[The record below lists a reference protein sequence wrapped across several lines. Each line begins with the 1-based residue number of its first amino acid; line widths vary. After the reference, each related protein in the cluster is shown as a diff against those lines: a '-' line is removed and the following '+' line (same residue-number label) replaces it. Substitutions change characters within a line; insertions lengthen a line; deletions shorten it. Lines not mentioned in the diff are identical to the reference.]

1 MCGEGPFTRPADV
14 EDLVERLSAMLTPT
28 GRQTLNEFVPEPGDV
43 FIVTPPKC
51 GTTWMQQ
58 IVHGVRS
65 GGSMR
70 FENINDAVPWLGMSH
85 VDPRAARDAQ
95 RSLRPH
101 VFKSHASLD
110 GVPPGDR
117 YIVILRD
124 PVDALVSHYRF
135 FAGSFLDPD
144 RLDFE
149 TFARGFFVPGC
160 EVHNHVVAAWPRR
173 DDPDVRIFCYES
185 MVADLPGTV
194 DAVADFLRIA
204 LTDELRDVVVTQAQL
219 GFMKQYES
227 KFDDALLF
235 ESIRHR
241 MRLPPASSLSKVAPD
256 GVGAHRQVVPDEL
269 RRELET
275 AWRARVTPTTGLASY
290 GDLRAS
296 LETPRTLP

>member
-1 MCGEGPFTRPADV
+1 MSREGPFTRPADV
-14 EDLVERLSAMLTPT
+14 EDLIERLGAMLTPT
-28 GRQTLNEFVPEPGDV
+28 GRQTLDEFSPEPGDV

-85 VDPRAARDAQ
+85 VDPRAARAAQ
-95 RSLRPH
+95 QSLRPH

-110 GVPPGDR
+110 GVPPGAR
-117 YIVILRD
+117 YIVVLRD
-124 PVDALVSHYRF
+124 PVDAMVSHYRF
-135 FAGSFLDPD
+135 FAGAFLDPD

-149 TFARGFFVPGC
+149 TFARGFFVPRC
-160 EVHNHVVAAWPRR
+160 EVLNHVVAAWPRR

-185 MVADLPGTV
+185 MAADLPGTV
-194 DAVADFLRIA
+194 DAVADFLGIA
-204 LTDELRDVVVTQAQL
+204 LTDELRDVVVAQAQL
-219 GFMKQYES
+219 GFMKQHES

-256 GVGAHRQVVPDEL
+256 GVGVHRQKVPVEL
-269 RRELET
+269 RRELDT
-275 AWRARVTPTTGLASY
+275 AWRASVTPTTGLTSY
-290 GDLRAS
+290 VALRAA
-296 LETPRTLP
+296 LKTPTAPL